1 MNKHNHE
8 EIRRD
13 FMKVDLIIR
22 NGLVMTMEGKGVGL
36 IEDGA
41 VAIKGNTIQAVGP
54 TLDITRSFS
63 AEREIDAKDKLVMP
77 GLIDAHIH
85 TGLALLRGVAQDINH
100 WMQKGLWPFMKHLTT
115 EDSKKGSMV
124 NIIEGIQSGTTTF
137 CDYDSSMNSL
147 VENYIK
153 IGARA
158 RVAELVNEI
167 PDNIG
172 DVPVGELYPFYPEI
186 GERKLGNNISLIEKY
201 HESKDGRIT
210 CILGPHGPDLMS
222 VELLKE
228 MKELAE
234 KYDTKLHMHV
244 AQGDREIDQ
253 MMKRYGKRSISFLE
267 EMGYLNQRLIAVHLT
282 EATDEETAI
291 VAKSRAGMIYC
302 PGSIG
307 IIDGLVPPVLKFI
320 ESGGIAGLGTD
331 QAPGNNCNNMFNEMK
346 FAAILNKVKRS
357 NPTVFPAVL
366 ALRLA
371 TIDAAKVIGI
381 DHEVGSLRKGKKAD
395 LIIINLLEPTL
406 SPLYIDPIRNIVPNL
421 VYSARG
427 HEVETSIIN
436 GEIVME
442 NRKITTIDTR
452 TAILDAQQAAKE
464 VSERAKGD
472 ILNADSDMLRMMK
485 EGLL

>member
-1 MNKHNHE
+1 
-8 EIRRD
+8 
-13 FMKVDLIIR
+13 MKVDLIIR
-22 NGLVMTMEGKGVGL
+22 NGLVMTMEGTGVGFL
-36 IEDGA
+36 ENGA
-41 VAIKGNTIQAVGP
+41 IAIKGNTIQAVGT
-54 TLDITRSFS
+54 TLEITRDFS
-63 AEREIDAKDKLVMP
+63 AEREIDAEDKLVMP

-85 TGLALLRGVAQDINH
+85 TGLAILRGVAQDINH
-100 WMQKGLWPFMKHLTT
+100 WMQKGLWPFMKHVTT
-115 EDSKKGSMV
+115 ADSQKGSMV

-137 CDYDSSMNSL
+137 CDFDNSMNSL

-167 PDNIG
+167 PDNSS
-172 DVPVGELYPFYPEI
+172 DVPVGELYPFYAEI
-186 GERKLGNNISLIEKY
+186 GEKKLKDNLSLIEKY
-201 HESKDGRIT
+201 HESADGRIT

-222 VELLKE
+222 VNLLKE
-228 MKELAE
+228 MKDLAE

-267 EMGYLNQRLIAVHLT
+267 EMGYLNDRLIAVHLT

-291 VAKSRAGMIYC
+291 VAKSGAGMIYC

-320 ESGGIAGLGTD
+320 ESGGIAGLGSD

-346 FAAILNKVKRS
+346 FAAILNKVKRA
-357 NPTVFPAVL
+357 NPAVFPA
-366 ALRLA
+366 ALSLRMA
-371 TIDAAKVIGI
+371 TIEAAKVMGI
-381 DHEVGSLRKGKKAD
+381 EHEVGSLRKGKKAD
-395 LIIINLLEPTL
+395 LIILNLLEPTL
-406 SPLYIDPIRNIVPNL
+406 CPLYLDPIRNIVPNL

-436 GEIVME
+436 GKIVME
-442 NRKITTIDTR
+442 NRQITTIDTR
-452 TAILDAQQAAKE
+452 AVIKEAQQAAKE
-464 VSERAKGD
+464 VSVRAKED
-472 ILNADSDMLRMMK
+472 ILSTASDMLRMMD

>member
-1 MNKHNHE
+1 
-8 EIRRD
+8 
-13 FMKVDLIIR
+13 MKVDLIIR
-22 NGLVMTMEGKGVGL
+22 NGLVMTMEGKGVGM
-36 IEDGA
+36 IENGA
-41 VAIKGNTIQAVGP
+41 VAIKGNTIQAVGS
-54 TLDITRSFS
+54 TLEITRNFS

-100 WMQKGLWPFMKHLTT
+100 WMQKGLWPFMKHLTI

-172 DVPVGELYPFYPEI
+172 DVPVGELYPFYSEI
-186 GERKLGNNISLIEKY
+186 GERKLRNNLSLIDKY
-201 HESKDGRIT
+201 HESADGKIT

-222 VELLKE
+222 VDLLKE
-228 MKELAE
+228 MKDLAV
-234 KYDTKLHMHV
+234 KYNTKLHMHV

-253 MMKRYGKRSISFLE
+253 MVKRYGKRSIAFLE
-267 EMGYLNQRLIAVHLT
+267 EIGYLNERLIAVHLT

-291 VAKSRAGMIYC
+291 VAKSGAGMIYC
-302 PGSIG
+302 SGSIG

-320 ESGGIAGLGTD
+320 ESGGIAGLGSD

-357 NPTVFPAVL
+357 NPTVFPAAL

-371 TIDAAKVIGI
+371 TIDAAKVMGI
-381 DHEVGSLRKGKKAD
+381 DHQVGSLRKGKKAD

-406 SPLYIDPIRNIVPNL
+406 CPLYIDPIRNIVPNL

-436 GEIVME
+436 GKIVME
-442 NRKITTIDTR
+442 NRVITTIDTR
-452 TAILDAQQAAKE
+452 AAILEAQQAGKE
-464 VSERAKGD
+464 VSKRAKED
-472 ILNADSDMLRMMK
+472 ILNGESDMLRMME

>member
-1 MNKHNHE
+1 
-8 EIRRD
+8 
-13 FMKVDLIIR
+13 MKVDLIIK

-41 VAIKGNTIQAVGP
+41 IAIKGNTIQAVGS
-54 TLDITRSFS
+54 TFEITRDYKT
-63 AEREIDAKDKLVMP
+63 EREIDAKDKLVMP

-85 TGLALLRGVAQDINH
+85 TGLALLRGVAQDISH
-100 WMQKGLWPFMKHLTT
+100 WMQKGLWPFMKHVTT
-115 EDSKKGSMV
+115 DDSKKGSMV
-124 NIIEGIQSGTTTF
+124 NIIEGIQAGTTTF
-137 CDYDSSMNSL
+137 CDYDRSMINL
-147 VENYIK
+147 VDNFIK

-186 GERKLGNNISLIEKY
+186 GEQKLANNLTLIEKY
-201 HESKDGRIT
+201 HESADGRIT
-210 CILGPHGPDLMS
+210 CILGPHGPDMLS

-228 MKELAE
+228 MKALAE

-253 MMKRYGKRSISFLE
+253 MVKRYGKRSIAFLE
-267 EMGYLNQRLIAVHLT
+267 EMGYLNDRLIAVHLT
-282 EATDEETAI
+282 EATDKETEI
-291 VAKSRAGMIYC
+291 VAKSGAGMVYC
-302 PGSIG
+302 SGSIG

-320 ESGGIAGLGTD
+320 ESGGIAGLGSD

-346 FAAILNKVKRS
+346 FAAILNKIKRS
-357 NPTVFPAVL
+357 NPTVFPAAL
-366 ALRLA
+366 SLRLA
-371 TIDAAKVIGI
+371 TIDAAKVMGI

-395 LIIINLLEPTL
+395 IIIINMLEPTL
-406 SPLYIDPIRNIVPNL
+406 SPLFIDPIRNIIPNL

-427 HEVETSIIN
+427 HEVETSIID
-436 GEIVME
+436 GEIIME
-442 NRKITTIDTR
+442 NRQITTINTR
-452 TAILDAQQAAKE
+452 NVILEAQQAAKE
-464 VSERAKGD
+464 VSIRAKKD
-472 ILNADSDMLRMMK
+472 ILHAKSEMLQMME

>member
-1 MNKHNHE
+1 M
-8 EIRRD
+8 R
-13 FMKVDLIIR
+13 VDLIIQK
-22 NGLVMTMEGKGVGL
+22 GLIMTMEGKGIGL

-41 VAIKGNTIQAVGP
+41 VAIKGNTIQAVGS
-54 TLDITRSFS
+54 TLEIISNYS
-63 AEREIDAKDKLVMP
+63 AENVIDAQNKLVMP

-85 TGLALLRGVAQDINH
+85 TGLALLRGVAQDMNH
-100 WMQKGLWPFMKHLTT
+100 WMQKGLWPFMKHLTP
-115 EDSKKGSMV
+115 EASKKGSMV

-167 PDNIG
+167 PDNIS
-172 DVPVGELYPFYPEI
+172 DIPVGELYPFYSEI
-186 GERKLGNNISLIEKY
+186 GERKLKNNLSLIEKY
-201 HESKDGRIT
+201 HESADGRIT

-222 VELLKE
+222 IELLQE
-228 MKELAE
+228 MQRLAE
-234 KYDTKLHMHV
+234 QYDTKLHMHV

-253 MMKRYGKRSISFLE
+253 MVKRYGKRSISFLE
-267 EMGYLNQRLIAVHLT
+267 EMGYLNERLIAVHLT
-282 EATDEETAI
+282 EATDEETEI
-291 VAKSRAGMIYC
+291 VAKSGAGMIYC
-302 PGSIG
+302 SGSIG
-307 IIDGLVPPVLKFI
+307 IIDGLVPPVLKFM
-320 ESGGIAGLGTD
+320 ESGGVAGLGSD

-357 NPTVFPAVL
+357 NPAVFPA
-366 ALRLA
+366 AMSLRMA
-371 TIDAAKVIGI
+371 TIEAAKVMGI

-436 GEIVME
+436 GKIIME
-442 NRKITTIDTR
+442 NRQITTVDTK
-452 TAILDAQQAAKE
+452 AAVLEAQQAAKE
-464 VSERAKGD
+464 LSQRAKQD
-472 ILNADSDMLRMMK
+472 ILNADSDMLRMMR
-485 EGLL
+485 EHLL

>member
-1 MNKHNHE
+1 
-8 EIRRD
+8 
-13 FMKVDLIIR
+13 MKVDLIIR
-22 NGLVMTMEGKGVGL
+22 NGLVMTMEGTGVGFL
-36 IEDGA
+36 ENGA
-41 VAIKGNTIQAVGP
+41 IAIKGNTIQAVGT
-54 TLDITRSFS
+54 TLEITRDFS
-63 AEREIDAKDKLVMP
+63 AEREIDAEDKLVMP

-85 TGLALLRGVAQDINH
+85 TGLAILRGVAQDINH
-100 WMQKGLWPFMKHLTT
+100 WMQKGLWPFMKHVTT
-115 EDSKKGSMV
+115 ADSQKGSMV

-137 CDYDSSMNSL
+137 CDFDNSMNSL

-167 PDNIG
+167 PDNSS
-172 DVPVGELYPFYPEI
+172 DVPVGELYPFYAEI
-186 GERKLGNNISLIEKY
+186 GEKKLKDNLSLIEKY
-201 HESKDGRIT
+201 HESADGRIT

-222 VELLKE
+222 VNLLKE
-228 MKELAE
+228 MKDLAE

-267 EMGYLNQRLIAVHLT
+267 EMGYLNDRLIAVHLT

-291 VAKSRAGMIYC
+291 VAKSGAGMIYC

-320 ESGGIAGLGTD
+320 ESGGIAGLGSD

-346 FAAILNKVKRS
+346 FAAILNKVKRA
-357 NPTVFPAVL
+357 NPAVFPA
-366 ALRLA
+366 ALSLRMA
-371 TIDAAKVIGI
+371 TIEAAKVMGI
-381 DHEVGSLRKGKKAD
+381 EHEVGSLRKGKKAD
-395 LIIINLLEPTL
+395 LIILNLLEPTL
-406 SPLYIDPIRNIVPNL
+406 CPLYLDPIRNIVPNL

-436 GEIVME
+436 GKIVME
-442 NRKITTIDTR
+442 NRQITTIDTR
-452 TAILDAQQAAKE
+452 AVIKEAQQAAKE
-464 VSERAKGD
+464 VSVRAKED
-472 ILNADSDMLRMMK
+472 ILSAASDMLRMMD

>member
-1 MNKHNHE
+1 
-8 EIRRD
+8 
-13 FMKVDLIIR
+13 MKVDLIIR
-22 NGLVMTMEGKGVGL
+22 NGLVMTMEGKGVGFL
-36 IEDGA
+36 ENGA
-41 VAIKGNTIQAVGP
+41 IAIKGNTIQAVGT
-54 TLDITRSFS
+54 TLEITRDFS
-63 AEREIDAKDKLVMP
+63 AEREIDAEDKLVMP

-85 TGLALLRGVAQDINH
+85 TGLAILRGVAQDINH
-100 WMQKGLWPFMKHLTT
+100 WMQKGLWPFMKHVTT
-115 EDSKKGSMV
+115 ADSQKGSMV

-137 CDYDSSMNSL
+137 CDFDNSMNSL

-167 PDNIG
+167 PDNSS
-172 DVPVGELYPFYPEI
+172 DVPVGELYPFYAEI
-186 GERKLGNNISLIEKY
+186 GEKKLKDNLSLIEKY
-201 HESKDGRIT
+201 HESADGRIT

-222 VELLKE
+222 VNLLKE
-228 MKELAE
+228 MKDLAE

-267 EMGYLNQRLIAVHLT
+267 EMGYLNDRLIAVHLT

-291 VAKSRAGMIYC
+291 VAKSGAGMIYC

-320 ESGGIAGLGTD
+320 ESGGIAGLGSD

-346 FAAILNKVKRS
+346 FAAILNKVKRA
-357 NPTVFPAVL
+357 NPAVFPA
-366 ALRLA
+366 ALSLRMA
-371 TIDAAKVIGI
+371 TIEAAKVMGI
-381 DHEVGSLRKGKKAD
+381 EHEVGSLRKGKKAD
-395 LIIINLLEPTL
+395 LIILNLLEPTL
-406 SPLYIDPIRNIVPNL
+406 CPLYLDPIRNIVPNL

-436 GEIVME
+436 GKIVME
-442 NRKITTIDTR
+442 NRQITTIDTR
-452 TAILDAQQAAKE
+452 AVIKEAQQAAKE
-464 VSERAKGD
+464 VSVRAKED
-472 ILNADSDMLRMMK
+472 ILSAASDMLRMMD